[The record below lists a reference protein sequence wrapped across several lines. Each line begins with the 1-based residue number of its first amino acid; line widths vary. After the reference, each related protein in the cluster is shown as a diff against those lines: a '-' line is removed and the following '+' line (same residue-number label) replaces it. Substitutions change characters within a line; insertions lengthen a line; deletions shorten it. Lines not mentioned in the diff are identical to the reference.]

1 MEIFTKIINKLFCGQ
16 PLAQII
22 LPGLFIVVVS
32 GCGGGG
38 SNNDNGGNVTP
49 QSQVTVAGVVS
60 GSGGLI
66 DVTVSSGG
74 KSATTDANGFYEL
87 ANIPVPSSGSVVLTY
102 EKDGYATF
110 QRSLP
115 VADGETY
122 AVAASLLQYHHSESM
137 DAAQSN
143 NLIVADPDNVTGH
156 SLAEISFPAGS
167 VASSGNVTVEVAVG
181 DPTTEAGRP
190 TFPGDYMA
198 ASTLG
203 GEVDTPLESVVFTE
217 ITVTDA
223 NGTELTQ
230 LNEPATV
237 TVRLPDALQGQYSVG
252 DTIPWWSYDENTATW
267 VREDAKPA
275 TTVRDDAEVI
285 DLNGMLYAQAEVTH
299 FSWWNVDVPM
309 DEHACLCVTVQD
321 ENGEPSVGSQLIAEG
336 VSYNGMSRPARTGT
350 NGRACVT
357 VKRSTASITERVKLY
372 IESGGVRFHYD
383 VTDGSEGDVD
393 NNEIFTPV
401 TQGSTIDSN
410 NPGQCVDLANTIG
423 QRFDGMV
430 SGTVIKEGS
439 GNPVADFTILSNFG
453 PTAITDALG
462 QYSMNVP
469 VGIPVSLFAV
479 GLVSQGV
486 TVASADTPVIINF
499 VVPNRVPVITQFTRV
514 PDGAVTSGQT
524 VTLNV
529 TATDPDGDALN
540 YVWDTTAGSLNQT
553 VGASVVWTA
562 PAEGSGTAQTTVTV
576 TDANGGQTS
585 RTASIVY
592 NEVAQAGNRLTFVIK
607 DDLDSDQPVQ
617 GTTIALYNTDNR
629 TIAQTKISDA
639 SGVVDFGDIGRTRA
653 AVTLVYEDVGGGR
666 HIDTFVDVLVAENIV
681 YYLDNKVALGSAGGG
696 DTVKNSIAEIDLTLN
711 DIPANAGSTK
721 VHPLNVVQDH
731 LADGGALRNIPV
743 GETHL
748 QDDGKLSMLALTY
761 SGAFPE
767 FSSLIGYGYLLDQT
781 VVDGASYDISLV
793 RSPSNLGWT
802 TSPVISL
809 YSLFIRGVHGGN
821 EYIVAN
827 DFPGQATSGVVPFA
841 NEFPVTNY
849 WVTAYTHASGEDTEL
864 FSQVRYNTLPQ
875 SLVLLLPDYSIDN
888 FSYAEAVRT
897 FNWEMTGSSPHDYV
911 SIYLTDYGDT
921 GQRLTW
927 WVFMAE
933 TVSSWQIM
941 DLPVPA
947 SNWINT
953 ENIASSID
961 YIATEVCDFDITNG
975 MDQLWQFFTSG
986 GSMLEASQAIN
997 CGWMPLGESV
1007 GIASLERKI
1016 KSGNPS
1022 QNVSIPGLPANS
1034 LGHLRRR

>member
-32 GCGGGG
+32 GCGGGS
-38 SNNDNGGNVTP
+38 SNNDNDENVTP

-87 ANIPVPSSGSVVLTY
+87 ANIPVSSSGSVVLTY

-237 TVRLPDALQGQYSVG
+237 TVRLPDALQSQYSAG
-252 DTIPWWSYDENTATW
+252 DTVPWWSYDETTASW
-267 VREDAKPA
+267 VREDADPA
-275 TTVRDDAEVI
+275 TTLLDDAQVI
-285 DLNGMLYAQAEVTH
+285 DLNDDGVLYARAMVTH
-299 FSWWNVDVPM
+299 FSWWNVDQPM
-309 DEHACLCVTVQD
+309 NEHACLCVVVQD
-321 ENGEPSVGSQLIAEG
+321 ENDAPTAGSQLIAEG
-336 VSYNGMSRPARTGT
+336 VSYNGISRPARTDA

-357 VKRSTASITERVKLY
+357 VKRSTIDVTERVKLY
-372 IESGGVRFHYD
+372 IESGGVRFDYD
-383 VTDGSEGDVD
+383 VTDTGEGDVAS
-393 NNEIFTPV
+393 NEIFTPT
-401 TQGSTIDSN
+401 TQGSTIDN
-410 NPGQCVDLANTIG
+410 TGQCVDLTNTIG
-423 QRFDGMV
+423 QRFDGVV
-430 SGTVIKEGS
+430 SGSVTKEGS
-439 GNPVADFTILSNFG
+439 GNPIVDFTILSNFG
-453 PTAITDALG
+453 PTAITNALG

-469 VGIPVSLFAV
+469 VGMPVSLFAV
-479 GLVSQGV
+479 GLVSQNV
-486 TVASADTPVIINF
+486 TVTSADTPAIVNF
-499 VVPNRVPVITQFTRV
+499 VVPNLDPLITQFTRV
-514 PDGAVTSGQT
+514 PDGAVTSGQA

-529 TATDPDGDALN
+529 SATDPEEDTLSYA
-540 YVWDTTAGSLNQT
+540 WDTTAGSLNQT
-553 VGASVVWTA
+553 TGTSVVWTA
-562 PAEGSGTAQTTVTV
+562 PAAGSGTAQTTVTV
-576 TDANGGQTS
+576 TDTNGGQTS
-585 RTASIVY
+585 RTAFIVY
-592 NEVAQAGNRLTFVIK
+592 NEAAQAGNRLTFVIK

-639 SGVVDFGDIGRTRA
+639 SGVVDLGDIGRTRA
-653 AVTLVYEDVGGGR
+653 TVTLAYEDAEGGR

-681 YYLDNKVALGSAGGG
+681 YYLDNRVAPDLAGGS
-696 DTVKNSIAEIDLTLN
+696 DTVKNSIADIDLTLS

-731 LADGGALRNIPV
+731 SADGGTLRNTPV

-761 SGAFPE
+761 SGASPE
-767 FSSLIGYGYLLDQT
+767 FSNLIGYGYLLDQT
-781 VVDGASYDISLV
+781 VVDGASYDISLA
-793 RSPSNLGWT
+793 RSPLNLGWT
-802 TSPVISL
+802 TSPAISL
-809 YSLFIRGVHGGN
+809 DSLFILGVRDGS

-849 WVTAYTHASGEDTEL
+849 WVTAYTDASSEDTEL
-864 FSQVRYNTLPQ
+864 FNQVRHNTLPQ

-933 TVSSWQIM
+933 TVSSWQVM

-986 GSMLEASQAIN
+986 GSMLEVSQTIN

-1016 KSGNPS
+1016 KAGKPS